1 MNKKN
6 NRKGFTT
13 VELVIVIAVIA
24 ILATVLIPTFS
35 NLIGNANDSAAL
47 QEANSAY
54 KNWLADIDNAKTY
67 TKDTVLAIVVAD
79 GKEVYLFQNN
89 ELTESKVSEVP
100 CHAKVIKTATN
111 DKGYETAQLPTT
123 GDDAVTATHTDADK
137 DHACDKCDVNNV
149 GKHDISEGACAYCG
163 KN

>member
-35 NLIGNANDSAAL
+35 NLIGEANKSAAL

-54 KNWLADIDNAKTY
+54 KNWLADMDNAKNY

-89 ELTESKVSEVP
+89 ELTDSKVSEVP
-100 CHAKVIKTATN
+100 CKATVIKTATN
-111 DKGYETAQLPTT
+111 DKGYETAQLPT
-123 GDDAVTATHTDADK
+123 GDNAVTVTHTDTNK
-137 DHACDKCDVNNV
+137 DHTCDKCNATNV
-149 GKHDISEGACAYCG
+149 GKHDTTEGACTYCG